1 VHGPYGLFSERPAAI
16 VPSKGR
22 LPTRWVQGVCCH
34 INLPSETAAFSE
46 TRT

>member
-1 VHGPYGLFSERPAAI
+1 MGRTAYFRSVLQLSYLAKDGCRRDGSGECAA
-16 VPSKGR
+16 
-22 LPTRWVQGVCCH
+22 H